1 VTIIGI
7 DPGYAILGWSV
18 IDNNLLLIDYGTI
31 NTCPDLSFD
40 DRLLSIHNELLKII
54 SRYRPNSAAIEKIYF
69 SKNVKTALDVAKAIG
84 VIRLTLT
91 LSGLNI
97 EEYTPVQVKQA
108 ITGFGKASKE
118 QMQVMIKKIFKLK
131 DIPRPDDAADALAI
145 AACHSFSNCRK

>member
-31 NTCPDLSFD
+31 NTGPDLAFD
-40 DRLLSIHNELLKII
+40 DRLLEIHKELLKII

-69 SKNVKTALDVAKAIG
+69 SKNAKTALDVAKAIG

-91 LSGLNI
+91 LSGLKI

-145 AACHSFSNCRK
+145 AACHSFRAGRK